1 MNLIFMN
8 KKTERKPKRRI
19 RKSILVFLAGCIV
32 CGLMVAFLPGYLTK
46 RNLKRLGYDKTTIQN
61 ILEADL
67 QEDILSHSYYSEYL
81 AQVINDG
88 SLYREYM
95 YLYTVLDKERNL
107 EEKDLLLYNR
117 LVDEG
122 YETDQ
127 LVNLYQQLTFYELT
141 PLLIYDYQWNEQQY
155 IDDVVANRD
164 ASAAGT
170 FTLRDDYVTWYRLN
184 ETIEQPQADSLINQS
199 CLLSESYVPVDLTTL
214 SNEHAVD
221 GVQLTKEA
229 ADAFASLSAA
239 SVQANHS
246 MYATAG
252 YVDYATQQNAYSY
265 YVTHMGAGSA
275 DYYTERAGSSEHQS
289 GTAINI
295 ALTYENT
302 ADMANTEAYAW
313 LKENA
318 VSYGFIIR
326 YPMEKALI
334 TGRNEPAHLR
344 YLGKDL
350 AEKVN
355 QSSLSYD
362 EYYLLYMA
370 EWTDESLIPSK
381 AILEKTD
388 YHAS

>member
-1 MNLIFMN
+1 MSLTFMN
-8 KKTERKPKRRI
+8 NTDRKPKRRI
-19 RKSILVFLAGCIV
+19 RKSIILFLMGCIL
-32 CGLMVAFLPGYLTK
+32 CGIVAAYAPGYLTK
-46 RNLKRLGYDKTTIQN
+46 RNLKQLGYDKTAIQK

-67 QEDILSHSYYSEYL
+67 QDDILSHSYYSDYL
-81 AQVINDG
+81 AQVICDG
-88 SLYREYM
+88 SLHREYM
-95 YLYTVLDKERNL
+95 YLYTVLKSDRTL

-117 LVDEG
+117 LVDAG

-127 LVNLYQQLTFYELT
+127 LVNLYQNLSFAELT
-141 PLLIYDYQWNEQQY
+141 PLLVFDYQWNEQQY
-155 IDDVVANRD
+155 IDDVISNRE
-164 ASAAGT
+164 ASATGT
-170 FTLRDDYVTWYRLN
+170 YTLTEDYITWYRLS
-184 ETIEQPQADSLINQS
+184 ETIDDPKPDSLISQTYQ
-199 CLLSESYVPVDLTTL
+199 LSESYAPQNLTAL

-221 GVQLTKEA
+221 GVQLVKEA
-229 ADAFASLSAA
+229 ADAFAQLSAD
-239 SVQANHS
+239 SVQAGHS

-252 YVDYATQQNAYSY
+252 YIDYATQQSAYTY
-265 YVTHMGAGSA
+265 YVNHMGAGSA

-289 GTAINI
+289 GTAVNI

-302 ADMANTEAYAW
+302 EDIVNTGAYGW
-313 LKENA
+313 LKEKA
-318 VSYGFIIR
+318 ASYGFIIR

-344 YLGKDL
+344 YVGKNL

-388 YHAS
+388 YQTS